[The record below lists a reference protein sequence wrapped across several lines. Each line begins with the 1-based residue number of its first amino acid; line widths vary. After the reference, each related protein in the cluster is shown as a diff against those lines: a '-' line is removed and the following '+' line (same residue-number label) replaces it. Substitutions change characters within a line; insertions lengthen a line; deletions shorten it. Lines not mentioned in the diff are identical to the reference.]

1 MLPRYILHWRFHPP
15 LHLPLLICHE
25 ALRHGVLLTSCLDQS
40 ACCCCCCCH
49 RQSFGSSPLTRA
61 KRLAQHRHHGTN
73 RRSGR
78 LARPSDHNM
87 DDAPVLLNLHAGLF
101 DMRQRVQ
108 WTVVQSYKWWSSD
121 GQYGMLAASI
131 QRSCLAD
138 VALCGLGILF
148 SWFGLSRG
156 IHERLYG
163 GLRAKTAMVDA
174 IFFGAVRNCHRLLPN
189 VS

>member
-1 MLPRYILHWRFHPP
+1 
-15 LHLPLLICHE
+15 
-25 ALRHGVLLTSCLDQS
+25 
-40 ACCCCCCCH
+40 
-49 RQSFGSSPLTRA
+49 
-61 KRLAQHRHHGTN
+61 
-73 RRSGR
+73 
-78 LARPSDHNM
+78 M
-87 DDAPVLLNLHAGLF
+87 DDAQDVLGFHAGLF

-108 WTVVQSYKWWSSD
+108 WTVVQSHKRWASD
-121 GQYGMLAASI
+121 GQYGMLAASL

-148 SWFGLSRG
+148 SWVGLSRG

-174 IFFGAVRNCHRLLPN
+174 ILFGAVRDCHRLLPN